1 MFSARLTALHCI
13 FWITFYFLWSIWFNG
28 ATSPP
33 LLSLSSSSSSFLRR
47 SIALAQSVCVT
58 LAFSHRIRR
67 NYLFRS
73 ILNEIAMHER
83 KVSKHLQLL
92 SNAGPILFFFVEFTA
107 SICNLFTSLP
117 IVIGIHW
124 ANCEKIFFPFLILPL
139 QLSVSISMVGFFRS
153 VLCVCMCPTLFS
165 LSLSLL
171 NGCYSKA
178 AVNKYMDLSVRKF
191 NVCADFYCSLIITW
205 LRLMLF
211 SASISHSLLLFLI
224 QTTISQEGDGARK
237 TLQ

>member
-1 MFSARLTALHCI
+1 MFSARLTAPLNNDCTDLHCI

-33 LLSLSSSSSSFLRR
+33 LLSLSSSSSSFLH

-83 KVSKHLQLL
+83 KVGKHLQLL
-92 SNAGPILFFFVEFTA
+92 SNAGPIWFFFVEFTA

-139 QLSVSISMVGFFRS
+139 QLSVSISMVGFLRVHVSDSF
-153 VLCVCMCPTLFS
+153 FS
-165 LSLSLL
+165 LSLS
-171 NGCYSKA
+171 
-178 AVNKYMDLSVRKF
+178 V
-191 NVCADFYCSLIITW
+191 
-205 LRLMLF
+205 
-211 SASISHSLLLFLI
+211 
-224 QTTISQEGDGARK
+224 E
-237 TLQ
+237 